1 MGEPHA
7 ELAGRSIGQ
16 APDFVEIGFANATA
30 PWELDAAIGPNT
42 AAVAYTPAPAFTIS
56 QIMKKSRRTFT
67 SAFKAKVVVEAL
79 KERNTIQ
86 QLAEKFKLH
95 PNQITTWKKEFLENA
110 DRAFEGTTN
119 FNAVESEKEKDE
131 LFKQIGQLQ
140 VEINWLKKKV
150 L

>member
-1 MGEPHA
+1 
-7 ELAGRSIGQ
+7 
-16 APDFVEIGFANATA
+16 
-30 PWELDAAIGPNT
+30 
-42 AAVAYTPAPAFTIS
+42 
-56 QIMKKSRRTFT
+56 MKKSRRTFT

-79 KERNTIQ
+79 KERSTLQ
-86 QLAEKFKLH
+86 QLADKFNLH

-119 FNAVESEKEKDE
+119 FNAAESEKEKDE
-131 LFKQIGQLQ
+131 LYKQIGQLQ